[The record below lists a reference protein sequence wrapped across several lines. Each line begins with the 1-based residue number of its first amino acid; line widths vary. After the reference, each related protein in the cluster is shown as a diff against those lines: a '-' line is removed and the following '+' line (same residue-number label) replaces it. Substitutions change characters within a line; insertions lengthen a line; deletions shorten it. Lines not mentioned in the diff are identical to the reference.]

1 MFGAPEDEKE
11 EEEEEEGRRA
21 ERLVLRRFLVEGRGR
36 DWPVSLTQARAVIAR
51 RPRRNSLTETV

>member
-11 EEEEEEGRRA
+11 EEGEGRA